1 MTRTHDG
8 NGAGDN
14 LLRSKVIAASV
25 ILVLVGAGACGGG
38 SSNNEG
44 AAVAAVAQFFV
55 QERDGGRLAEG
66 VQVDGVGVAGSS
78 IRTLAVRAED
88 KAESID
94 ERYCMEYRYEDPAQR
109 HKEFRRVYVAALI
122 DGAWS
127 VEAVNPDGTCEGV
140 E

>member
-1 MTRTHDG
+1 MAQTYDG
-8 NGAGDN
+8 GGAY
-14 LLRSKVIAASV
+14 LLRSKLIVASA
-25 ILVLVGAGACGGG
+25 ILVLLLGAGACGGA
-38 SSNNEG
+38 SSSNEG

-94 ERYCMEYRYEDPAQR
+94 ERYCMEYRYQDPAQGY
-109 HKEFRRVYVAALI
+109 KELRRVYVAALI

-127 VEAVNPDGTCEGV
+127 IEAVNPDGTCEGV